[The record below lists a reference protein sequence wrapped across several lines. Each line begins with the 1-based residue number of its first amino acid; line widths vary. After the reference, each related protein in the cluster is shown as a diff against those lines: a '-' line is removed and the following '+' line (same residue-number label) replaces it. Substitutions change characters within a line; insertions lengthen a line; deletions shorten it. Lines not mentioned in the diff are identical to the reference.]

1 MKNHVLLIHG
11 GAGTISPKSLTPE
24 KEKLYQ
30 NALKSALQAGN
41 DILKKG
47 GESLDAVEAAVI
59 SLENCPL
66 FNAGKGSVFDAN
78 GKHEMEA
85 TIMCGKSRNA
95 GAVSAVNHV
104 KNPVALSRKIMDDS
118 KYVYLNGKGAMKFAR
133 ENRLLLVDDDYFF
146 TQERYEQWQKA
157 KEAGESI
164 LDHSG
169 ANKFGTVGAVA
180 LDVHGN
186 LAAATSTGGLT
197 NKSFGRVGDSAI
209 IGAGTYANNQTCAVS
224 CTGYGEYFIRSVVA
238 YDVSCLIEYQGLS
251 LQQACEK
258 VVMQKLKAIG
268 GEGGLIA
275 VDKDGNYELVFN
287 STGMYRGWIDSKQQE
302 FHTRIFMD

>member
-1 MKNHVLLIHG
+1 
-11 GAGTISPKSLTPE
+11 
-24 KEKLYQ
+24 
-30 NALKSALQAGN
+30 
-41 DILKKG
+41 
-47 GESLDAVEAAVI
+47 
-59 SLENCPL
+59 
-66 FNAGKGSVFDAN
+66 
-78 GKHEMEA
+78 
-85 TIMCGKSRNA
+85 
-95 GAVSAVNHV
+95 
-104 KNPVALSRKIMDDS
+104 
-118 KYVYLNGKGAMKFAR
+118 
-133 ENRLLLVDDDYFF
+133 
-146 TQERYEQWQKA
+146 
-157 KEAGESI
+157 
-164 LDHSG
+164 
-169 ANKFGTVGAVA
+169 VGAVA

>member
-11 GAGTISPKSLTPE
+11 GAGTISPRSLTEE
-24 KEKLYQ
+24 KEKLY
-30 NALKSALQAGN
+30 KKALQDALQTGHEVLKNNGN
-41 DILKKG
+41 
-47 GESLDAVEAAVI
+47 SLDAVEAAVA
-59 SLENCPL
+59 SLEDCPL
-66 FNAGKGSVFDAN
+66 FNAGKGSVFDAA

-85 TIMCGKSRNA
+85 SIMCGKTQNA
-95 GAVSAVNHV
+95 GAVSSIKNV
-104 KNPVALSRKIMDDS
+104 KNPVKLSRKIMDDS
-118 KYVYLNGKGAMKFAR
+118 TYVYLNGKGAVKFAR
-133 ENRLLLVDDDYFF
+133 ENKLLLVDDDYFF
-146 TQERYEQWQKA
+146 TRERYEQWQKA
-157 KEAGESI
+157 RETGESI

-238 YDVSCLIEYQGLS
+238 YDVSCLMEYQGLT
-251 LQQACEK
+251 LQQACKK
-258 VVMQKLKAIG
+258 VVMEKLKTMG

-275 VDKDGNYELVFN
+275 VDKAGNYQLVFN
-287 STGMYRGWIDSKQQE
+287 SSGMYRGWIDGKEQK
-302 FHTRIFMD
+302 FNTAIFAS